1 MNTEVTVADA
11 GAVAARV
18 VSSPLDLAPVDF
30 QNALDR
36 RSKNRVALV
45 NWVRASLVEG
55 VDFGRIHTLAR
66 KPRGNGRPY
75 CDDRAC
81 TYQKN
86 PWHYS
91 KECLFKA
98 GAEKICGML
107 GVTPTFPTLQ
117 EYERAAL
124 EGRPIARVVLR
135 CVLLDP
141 STRQVAEGV
150 GARAVEFDDWNKAL
164 KMSEKSAMI
173 DATLRFG
180 GLSEVFTQDI
190 EDMREGVE
198 SADDAPS
205 TDASGDGG
213 ERRAEPAPARN
224 SSGVRATGP
233 QVNLL
238 RTRLDRAGIPE
249 RALLDQFAIGDL
261 EEMPKAQVNA
271 ALAWIDQHAP

>member
-11 GAVAARV
+11 GAVAPRI
-18 VSSPLDLAPVDF
+18 VSSPLDLAPVEF

-45 NWVRASLVEG
+45 TWVRASLVEG

-81 TYQKN
+81 TPQKN

-91 KECLFKA
+91 KECLFKP

-107 GVTPTFPTLQ
+107 GVTPTFPTLG

-124 EGRPIARVVLR
+124 EGRPISRVVLR

-141 STRQVAEGV
+141 SMRQVAEGV

-198 SADDAPS
+198 SGDDTPA
-205 TDASGDGG
+205 TDPGGDG
-213 ERRAEPAPARN
+213 ERRGEPAPPRN
-224 SSGVRATGP
+224 TSGVRATGP

-249 RALLDQFAIGDL
+249 RALLDHFGITDYL
-261 EEMPKAQVNA
+261 EEIPKAQVNA